1 MEMIDDLNRRLQ
13 SCVPDL
19 NTLMNQI
26 RAGEGISD
34 LSGTAEKP
42 IRNRR
47 IYRETFHPYK
57 GEGRN
62 TYMIRYVRMKD
73 EAGEMWAALYRK
85 RGKEWNEI
93 DSYEAKSRKVIDRK
107 IQTWKNRY
115 DA

>member
-1 MEMIDDLNRRLQ
+1 METDANYLNR
-13 SCVPDL
+13 
-19 NTLMNQI
+19 TLAPTVTNILNQI
-26 RAGEGISD
+26 CREEGVGD
-34 LSGTAEKP
+34 LFGQSEKP

-47 IYRETFHPYK
+47 VYREVFHPYK

-85 RGKEWNEI
+85 RGKEWNEL
-93 DSYEAKSRKVIDRK
+93 DCCEAKSRKVIDRK
-107 IQTWKNRY
+107 IQTWKKRY

>member
-1 MEMIDDLNRRLQ
+1 METDAEYLNR
-13 SCVPDL
+13 
-19 NTLMNQI
+19 TLAPQISNLLNQI
-26 RAGEGISD
+26 AREEGVGD
-34 LSGTAEKP
+34 LFGQSEKP

-47 IYRETFHPYK
+47 VHREVFHPHK

-62 TYMIRYVRMKD
+62 TYMVRYVRMKD
-73 EAGEMWAALYRK
+73 EVGELWAALYRK